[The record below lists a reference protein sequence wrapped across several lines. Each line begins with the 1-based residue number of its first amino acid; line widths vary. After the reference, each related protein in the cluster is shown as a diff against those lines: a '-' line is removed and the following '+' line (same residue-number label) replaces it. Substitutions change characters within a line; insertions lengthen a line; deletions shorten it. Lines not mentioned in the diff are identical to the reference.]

1 MLFHLQSAVVGLIVS
16 GAVVMSLAIV
26 KTKQITAW
34 LKCENENLR
43 TSDHQ
48 KPEQGLQNW
57 RILSALMSFF
67 LLGYCLTAYL
77 VIYRQSDWLTVLTG
91 VVFFVGA
98 LFVLFSVSV
107 YATTLHQLIESQ
119 VKLREESDRTIQAL
133 EKLRQVQHSQM
144 LTIHTEKMHSLGQ
157 MSAGIAHEINNPV
170 NFIYGNLTHIQQYAT
185 DLFSL
190 ISAYEQ
196 QSVQP
201 ANATPATLAKEI
213 AEEIDLDFIR
223 TDIFKTLHSMKMG
236 SDRIKK
242 IVSTMRNFSRL
253 DESQYKLA
261 DVTEGIN
268 STLMM
273 LQGKLNDSPLK
284 IEVATHYDPQLL
296 PLYCDPRAINQAL
309 LQILGNAIE
318 SFDSKSNLI
327 PKQPPI
333 IEISTRQIDD
343 HWTEIIISD
352 NGKGIS
358 DKNIS
363 YIFDPFFT
371 TKPIGK
377 GTGLGLSISH
387 QIIVEQHKGRLSC
400 CSQPCKG
407 TAFIL
412 KLPVR

>member
-1 MLFHLQSAVVGLIVS
+1 MLFHLESAVVGLIVS

-261 DVTEGIN
+261 DVTEGIK

-284 IEVATHYDPQLL
+284 IEVATHYDPQLS